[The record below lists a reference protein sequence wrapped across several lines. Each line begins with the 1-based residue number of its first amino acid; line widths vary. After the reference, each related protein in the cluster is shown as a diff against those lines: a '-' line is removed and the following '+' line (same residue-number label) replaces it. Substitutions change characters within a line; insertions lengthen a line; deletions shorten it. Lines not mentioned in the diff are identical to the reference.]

1 MGLRQRIT
9 GYTEKTMEN
18 RQTGAGAYFKG
29 YIVETDT
36 FATAVAA
43 GKLLGATQGG
53 GSFSA
58 KPTITPVEVDGV
70 PSSAVG
76 MEEVDGWEVDMTAN
90 ILEVTADNIKYA
102 LGAAI
107 VTATADGKY
116 QKITGK
122 NTLDPEDYLEN
133 VTFLGTVSGFDE
145 PIIIQIYNAL
155 AVDGLNINPQDKK
168 STILTT
174 KFKAH
179 SEFGSLDEAPFAIFV
194 PIKQESESEA

>member
-1 MGLRQRIT
+1 
-9 GYTEKTMEN
+9 MEN

-29 YIVETDT
+29 YNVETDT
-36 FATAVAA
+36 FEKAVAA

-70 PSSAVG
+70 PSSAMG

-102 LGAAI
+102 LGAANI
-107 VTATADGKY
+107 ANTTDGKY

-122 NTLDPEDYLEN
+122 NTLDPEDYLDN

-179 SEFGSLDEAPFAIFV
+179 SAVDNLDEAPFAIFV